1 MSRIGKKPVALPA
14 GVEVK
19 VNGNVVTVKGPKG
32 ELSDTISSLMEVK
45 MENGVLTVEN
55 PKPDDRVY
63 SAQHGLARTLINN
76 MVVGVTQGYTRK
88 LTMTGVGYRAEKKGN
103 TLVLSL
109 GYSHPIEMPDP
120 KGITTEVPTQTEII
134 VKGTNKAEV
143 GNYAAIIRSKR
154 GPEPYKGKGIVY
166 EGERIR
172 RKEGKA
178 GVKK

>member
-1 MSRIGKKPVALPA
+1 MSRIGKKPVTLPA

-19 VNGNVVTVKGPKG
+19 VDGHLVTVKGPKG
-32 ELSDTISSLMEVK
+32 ELSDKISPLMDVK

-63 SAQHGLARTLINN
+63 SAQHGLARTLIHN
-76 MVVGVTQGYTRK
+76 MVVGVTEGYTRK
-88 LTMTGVGYRAEKKGN
+88 LTMSGVGYRAEKKGN
-103 TLVLSL
+103 VLVLNL

-120 KGITTEVPTQTEII
+120 AGITTEVPSQTEIL

-154 GPEPYKGKGIVY
+154 GPEPYKGKGIIY
-166 EGERIR
+166 DGEKIR